1 LEEVAVYA
9 GHKVLMEADLFS
21 LTVSDTQGILD
32 QQLRPHPI
40 HIPNLLN
47 IILISNIIIKLL
59 SILKNEDHYD

>member
-1 LEEVAVYA
+1 MEEVTVQA

-21 LTVSDTQGILD
+21 LIVSDTRGILD

-47 IILISNIIIKLL
+47 IILISFIIIKLL
-59 SILKNEDHYD
+59 SILKNEDHSD